1 MKCLKFGLIL
11 LCLLVLGAC
20 SNKPLT
26 SREVVII
33 APPEALLKN
42 CSETPIPNNGLNGDL
57 LDLAVSQSSDLA
69 ECNRKNA
76 RLRQWVEQ
84 QKSTG
89 KSQ

>member
-1 MKCLKFGLIL
+1 MM
-11 LCLLVLGAC
+11 LGAC